1 MKKLLLIAFLAL
13 FLRTYLLN
21 IFPVALAD
29 DEMDY
34 VITARAIWLTGR
46 DTGGAWSPLSLRAK
60 TGTSSNPISELPSLI
75 TAPFAGLLAPSLA
88 SARLPYVIFSLGI
101 WFMVYLIS
109 KRMLG
114 EKTALAAAFVMA
126 VNPWAIHFGRTAYES
141 PLALFF
147 YLSAFY
153 WFIWGQKRKV
163 LICCGLLFLGFFC
176 YHGAKL
182 LLVPFALAMII
193 CRKLIV
199 GKKAGGRESVQIGIF
214 AGLLLIFFLYTL
226 KFQSSA
232 SRINSLVI
240 FNPQSFAEN
249 VNLYRRESLPA
260 PWTPILVNKYSL
272 MIGQIANRIL
282 QAFSTDY
289 LFISG
294 EDRAAFA
301 FWYHGYFYIFE
312 SLLMVGGAVALFAKQ
327 RKVFWAMAVLL
338 GAALVPAV
346 LYAGKPS
353 YVLRAGLMF
362 PILMI
367 SAGKGL
373 LEIYLWMANRAGKF
387 LAGGAIA
394 IVYLLAVGNFLYL
407 YFYRYPIY
415 AGEGFFLSHRIVAEY
430 AKRASSGGDKVIVL
444 AKNPLSFFEQYLYYS
459 GLYNKNTAAEVAEEI
474 NDSRFGMGGVS
485 FTNNCQDVIIQDKN
499 ITLIVDKDMDCGFD
513 KKELAYG
520 NPAEVRNQQDWGTI
534 FEIYND
540 RYCARFA
547 SAEKRGYFANWSDYD
562 FARLG
567 DSQFCQ
573 RWI

>member
-1 MKKLLLIAFLAL
+1 MLLLIILLAL
-13 FLRTYLLN
+13 FLRGYMLN

-34 VITARAIWLTGR
+34 VITARAIWLTGK
-46 DTGGAWSPLSLRAK
+46 DTGGTWSLLSLLAK
-60 TGTSSNPISELPSLI
+60 TGTSSNPIAELPSLI
-75 TAPFAGLLAPSLA
+75 TAPFAGLLTPSLA
-88 SARLPYVIFSLGI
+88 SARLPYVIFSLGT

-114 EKTALAAAFVMA
+114 KKMALAIALVMA

-153 WFIWGQKRKV
+153 WFIWGQKKKI

-182 LLVPFALAMII
+182 LLVPFVLAMII
-193 CRKLIV
+193 SQKLIL
-199 GKKAGGRESVQIGIF
+199 GKKFNKKGAGLTGIF
-214 AGLLLIFFLYTL
+214 AGLLLGFFLYTL
-226 KFQSSA
+226 KFQSTA

-240 FNPQSFAEN
+240 FNPQSFAKN
-249 VNLYRRESLPA
+249 VNIYRRESVPTRL
-260 PWTPILVNKYSL
+260 TPILVNKYSL
-272 MIGQIANRIL
+272 MTGQIVNRVL

-294 EDRAAFA
+294 EDRVAFA

-312 SLLMVGGAVALFAKQ
+312 SLLIVGGAATLFAKQ
-327 RKVFWAMAVLL
+327 RKIFWALAVLL

-353 YVLRAGLMF
+353 YVLRASLMF

-367 SAGKGL
+367 FAGSGL
-373 LEIYLWMANRAGKF
+373 WEIYFWIANKIGKF
-387 LAGGAIA
+387 LAVGAIA
-394 IVYLLAVGNFLYL
+394 IVYSLAVGNFLYL

-430 AKRASSGGDKVIVL
+430 AKRASSDGDKVMVL
-444 AKNPLSFFEQYLYYS
+444 AKNPLPFFEQYLYYS
-459 GLYNKNTAAEVAEEI
+459 GLYIKDVTTEVAKRINNNHFEI
-474 NDSRFGMGGVS
+474 GGVS
-485 FTNNCQDVIIQDKN
+485 FTNNCQDVAIQNKN
-499 ITLIVDKDMDCGFD
+499 MTLIVDKDMDCGFD

-520 NPAEVRNQQDWGTI
+520 NQAEVRNQQDWGTI
-534 FEIYND
+534 FEVYND
-540 RYCARFA
+540 TFCAQFA
-547 SAEKRGYFANWSDYD
+547 DTQKGQAVNKWSDYD
-562 FARLG
+562 LG
-567 DSQFCQ
+567 KLKDNQFCQ
-573 RWI
+573 RWM